1 MNIYVAIPA
10 NSNKQWEA
18 DYATFASFWW
28 ASTLQPGETH
38 SRAGNDNGDFVFYPP
53 PTRTAASL
61 SVESH
66 SSPTMTLVLFILT
79 VRFNGRSLP
88 LVG

>member
-38 SRAGNDNGDFVFYPP
+38 SRAGNDNGDLVFYLYPP
-53 PTRTAASL
+53 ADQNGGVPFGGVA
-61 SVESH
+61 
-66 SSPTMTLVLFILT
+66 LVTNDDTCPVYLDRP
-79 VRFNGRSLP
+79 V
-88 LVG
+88 